1 MNTRR
6 ILHKWSAGLL
16 FAGAMLLTLVGCMDD
31 DLVKKN
37 GDVVEGVPI
46 TVTMKLAGTPAADVT
61 VETRASG
68 DQWSELA
75 EIVICVFH
83 EGDGSLEQI
92 VTNYQ
97 SNSLKVIS
105 NNTTDNNNRLYNVSF
120 NTTSGTKK
128 LIALAN
134 MADGAYWENLISLV
148 REAYEKNENFDIVKA
163 KIVTL
168 SNDLVDD
175 AASPDGMQP
184 FHIVDDAQ
192 MFISGWNEGVIFG
205 ANGTVTNYGTY
216 GDDEAD
222 VAVKMNRA
230 MAHITFKIAANPEGK
245 QGTFTPTSYRVYNI
259 PTKSYLTND
268 KQIENSDYT
277 LTSDIDGVSYIH
289 SASESINAANQE
301 GYFLFD
307 FYMSENIQKVAD
319 DVTINVYN
327 DRDQWTGETG
337 ATANGKQWTNA
348 PQNSTFVVISGT
360 YEGKAM
366 VNDVEQTVTANVEY
380 TIHLGDFGASTDQ
393 YRDFTDFSVIRNNSY
408 TYNVQVLGVNN
419 IIVEAK
425 KEGENQSGAEGSVY
439 DREHTLYTYNLDAHY
454 EQVYLL
460 YDLSAIADAVKTA
473 VGPYDS
479 QTYDEGKTNKAIA
492 EQLVLIIQSEAMDY
506 TNEYSTEKPYTT
518 RNKRGT
524 LSPYQI
530 YSDAKGGSV
539 LDAKNSVLL
548 DSEGTGIEP
557 KGGFDYKWIEF
568 YPQAVN
574 AGISKYPGISSWAK
588 ESLDGM
594 KNSDFYENADGTSN
608 GAQYLMDVYD
618 VIVAMGNVVKKIYKG
633 ETVSTD
639 PYTEGGI
646 KDVDFFTGQG
656 LTITLQDSKYYA
668 CFTAF
673 VNEYY
678 YLRHPLTGA
687 KATSWSVMT
696 NKMNREM
703 IIAMSTD
710 ISTDGNSSYS
720 KIHSYISQLP
730 MQTFYNDRVSTIN
743 AFGIETYN
751 ETPLSYTSFS
761 FYGNN
766 GTNNTSQAAD
776 SDLTS
781 DNGRENQKKLIGAD
795 RKPSWDK
802 YIVYSQN
809 GWKKS
814 VGTARAE
821 HKLFDDA
828 YSIKAAYS
836 ACMSRNRDL
845 NGNGEIDENEI
856 RWFLP
861 SLNEYIRIGIGVNAI
876 SSAARLYMGQKSDMT
891 HGNYMTQDNAMNGAF
906 YFTSSN
912 SSERVFWAVEKG
924 GYSGD
929 GIYVGYYGGKPIR
942 CIRVLPAVG
951 EGVTTDISSVSGVK
965 SDATFIFHSNTRP
978 MTLEFKD
985 RLVTSL
991 YRERVQSLGIH
1002 NEEGNANAFYDGIYV
1017 AEEYLLGTYPFSAL
1031 IGYNRTSLYNPCSDY
1046 TEDDSEGNRIDN
1058 WRVPNLVELSAMN
1071 AAGLLTKD
1079 PTSSCTQFSNLVVRY
1094 GFVYTTGIGCW
1105 GSDPGDINNYINVR
1119 CVRDVPADYKFPTN

>member
-1 MNTRR
+1 MKK
-6 ILHKWSAGLL
+6 ILHTIYIGFCVVIATVL
-16 FAGAMLLTLVGCMDD
+16 MLSSCVDE
-31 DLVKKN
+31 LVKISQ
-37 GDVVEGVPI
+37 VVEGVPI
-46 TVTMKLAGTPAADVT
+46 TVTMKLAAAPAPDVT

-68 DQWSELA
+68 DQWSDLA
-75 EIVICVFH
+75 EIVICIFH
-83 EGDGSLEQI
+83 ENDGSLEQI

-97 SNSLKVIS
+97 SNSLIVNS
-105 NNTTDNNNRLYNVSF
+105 NTTDNNNNRLYNVSF

-134 MADGAYWENLISLV
+134 VSDGAYWENLITLV
-148 REAYEKNENFDIVKA
+148 REAYEKKENFDIVKA

-175 AASPDGMQP
+175 AVSPDGMQP

-192 MFISGWNEGVIFG
+192 MFISGWNESVIFG
-205 ANGTVTNYGTY
+205 ADGTVYGTY
-216 GDDEAD
+216 GDDEDD

-230 MAHITFKIAANPEGK
+230 MAHITFKIAANPTGK

-268 KQIENSDYT
+268 NQVENSDYV
-277 LTSDIDGVSYIH
+277 LTSNIEGVDYIH
-289 SASESINAANQE
+289 TASENIDAANAD
-301 GYFLFD
+301 GFFLFD
-307 FYMSENIQKVAD
+307 FYMPENIQKVSD
-319 DVTINVYN
+319 NVTITEYN
-327 DRDQWTGETG
+327 ERDKWTGETG
-337 ATANGKQWTNA
+337 ATANGKTWSNA
-348 PQNSTFVVISGT
+348 PQHSTFVVISGT
-360 YEGKAM
+360 YEGIAT
-366 VNDVEQTVTANVEY
+366 VDNIEQTVTANVEY
-380 TIHLGDFGASTDQ
+380 TIHLGNFGASTDQ

-419 IIVEAK
+419 IIVEARN
-425 KEGENQSGAEGSVY
+425 EEEHQSGAEGSVY
-439 DREHTLYTYNLDAHY
+439 DREHTQYTYILDAHY

-460 YDLSAIADAVKTA
+460 YDLSAIADAVKTT
-473 VGPYDS
+473 VGPYNFK
-479 QTYDEGKTNKAIA
+479 TYDEEATNKAIA

-506 TNEYSTEKPYTT
+506 TNEYSTEKPYIT

-530 YSDAKGGSV
+530 YTDAIASNARA
-539 LDAKNSVLL
+539 LDAKNNVLL
-548 DSEGTGIEP
+548 DSRGTGTEP

-568 YPQAVN
+568 YPQEINV
-574 AGISKYPGISSWAK
+574 GISKYPGISSWAK

-594 KNSDFYENADGTSN
+594 KNTDFYENADGTSN

-618 VIVAMGNVVKKIYKG
+618 VIVAMGNVVKKIYIG
-633 ETVSTD
+633 ETVSTV
-639 PYTEGGI
+639 PYSEGG
-646 KDVDFFTGQG
+646 KLNVDFFTGKG
-656 LTITLQDSKYYA
+656 ITITQQDSKYYA

-687 KATSWSVMT
+687 EVTSWSVMT
-696 NKMNREM
+696 NKINREM

-751 ETPLSYTSFS
+751 ETPLTYTSFS

-766 GTNNTSQAAD
+766 GTSNTSQAVD

-781 DNGRENQKKLIGAD
+781 DDGRENQKKLIGAAD
-795 RKPSWDK
+795 KPNWGN
-802 YIVYSQN
+802 YIVFSQN
-809 GWKKS
+809 GWTKS
-814 VGTARAE
+814 VGTDRAE
-821 HKLFDDA
+821 HKLADGA
-828 YSIKAAYS
+828 YNIQAAYS

-845 NGNGEIDENEI
+845 NGNGYIDENEI

-876 SSAARLYMGQKSDMT
+876 SSAARLYMGQKSEMEHDT
-891 HGNYMTQDNAMNGAF
+891 YISKENAMNGAY

-912 SSERVFWAVEKG
+912 SSQRVYWAIEKG
-924 GYSGD
+924 GYSKD
-929 GIYVGYYGGKPIR
+929 GIYKDYYGGKPIR

-951 EGVTTDISSVSGVK
+951 EGASTDISSVSGVK
-965 SDATFIFHSNTRP
+965 SDATFMLHENTKP
-978 MTLEFKD
+978 ITLEFKD
-985 RLVTSL
+985 RLVSSL
-991 YRERVQSLGIH
+991 YRGRVQSLGIH

-1017 AEEYLLGTYPFSAL
+1017 AADYLSGTYQFSAL
-1031 IGYNRTSLYNPCSDY
+1031 IGYNRTSLYNPCSNY
-1046 TEDDSEGNRIDN
+1046 TEVDSEGNRIDN
-1058 WRVPNLVELSAMN
+1058 WRVPNLAELSAMN
-1071 AAGLLTKD
+1071 AAGLLEGN
-1079 PTSSCTQFSNLVVRY
+1079 TSSCTQFSNLNVRY

-1105 GSDPGDINNYINVR
+1105 GSDPNEINNYIRVR
-1119 CVRDVPADYKFPTN
+1119 CVRDVPAGFTFPTN